1 MITWQFEDDLGV
13 CHVRV
18 SQRGKTQIRL
28 RVKER
33 DLIEISAPKHLTA
46 KRLQTFLAEHQAW
59 LHQQRAQLTSD
70 TQPEHIWYQ
79 GRQLP
84 ILMRPVNTEIEFQSD
99 ACVVSSSLER
109 PYRSLLQHLQQHAHK
124 QLLPRLKTWLPTQHA
139 NTDLRLSN
147 AQSYWGIC
155 RPQQIKLNWRLIG
168 APTTVMDYVCVHE
181 MCHLNHPN
189 HSAAFWQAVAEHMPD
204 YRTHRLWLKQHGSAI
219 MQSCKLLVQH
229 SQ

>member
-18 SQRGKTQIRL
+18 NQRGKTQIKL

-59 LHQQRAQLTSD
+59 LYQQRAQLTSD

-99 ACVVSSSLER
+99 A
-109 PYRSLLQHLQQHAHK
+109 
-124 QLLPRLKTWLPTQHA
+124 
-139 NTDLRLSN
+139 
-147 AQSYWGIC
+147 
-155 RPQQIKLNWRLIG
+155 
-168 APTTVMDYVCVHE
+168 
-181 MCHLNHPN
+181 
-189 HSAAFWQAVAEHMPD
+189 
-204 YRTHRLWLKQHGSAI
+204 
-219 MQSCKLLVQH
+219 
-229 SQ
+229 